1 MSDIDYITQLKDFIN
16 SYGLAFL
23 QTITDYLRKELK
35 VPKYSEMYDD
45 KEQLGKET
53 EALFIQNER
62 LEGKLEQMQS
72 VINQV
77 RKVIKENED
86 VHVSF
91 GVYESLNSLSEVNVK
106 EYRVL
111 ECLKVQRT
119 SFMPSFDD

>member
-1 MSDIDYITQLKDFIN
+1 
-16 SYGLAFL
+16 
-23 QTITDYLRKELK
+23 
-35 VPKYSEMYDD
+35 
-45 KEQLGKET
+45 LGKET